1 MRKSLNFREGA
12 EYLSAEE
19 RKRRNKLLQD
29 RMYLMKYES
38 ELTKVTLKLF
48 HLIKISF
55 RYTSNTGM
63 SGESDL
69 IGRDKNRS
77 SF

>member
-38 ELTKVTLKLF
+38 ELTKVTF
-48 HLIKISF
+48 IF
-55 RYTSNTGM
+55 TF
-63 SGESDL
+63 
-69 IGRDKNRS
+69 DKNQFPIPKSHRYVRRVRYNRP
-77 SF
+77 